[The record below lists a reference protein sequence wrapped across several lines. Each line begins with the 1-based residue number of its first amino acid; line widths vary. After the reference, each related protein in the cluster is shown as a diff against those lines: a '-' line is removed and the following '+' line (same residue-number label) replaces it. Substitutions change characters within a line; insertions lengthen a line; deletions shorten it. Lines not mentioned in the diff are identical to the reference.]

1 MAVNG
6 YKALTEFFPTP
17 PELIAK
23 MIGGLVGKSDIRTIL
38 EPSAGKGDIVDFF
51 ALANQEIKGRYFLRL
66 YDDYPDLSYEE
77 VADKYI
83 LDYVVKDYKNGK
95 RINTTLQCDCVEIDQ
110 TLSAIL
116 RDKKYNVYNE
126 DFLTFNEEKH
136 YDLILMNPP
145 FSNGDS
151 HLLKA
156 INIAEKTGS
165 KIVCLLNAETIR
177 NPYSNKRK
185 ELIKKLEEYHATYE
199 FIQDAFVAAERKTDV
214 EIVLIKVDIPKPYQN
229 HSRIWEEL
237 DEMDV
242 KLNDITVP
250 TDIIPA
256 DDPLRMA
263 VMLYKRELEAG
274 KMLIEEYLSLQN
286 YIGNAFEGDQDS
298 KEYEYKQGCILTL
311 YSDTKKGWL
320 DWNDYLSKLRYKYWY
335 ELLHNPV
342 FIGNLTSNVRDEYFS
357 MIEKLSMKDF
367 SLKNI
372 YAVKMD
378 IINRTA
384 KGIEDKIV
392 SLFEELTYKHSMEA
406 KGNVHLFSGW
416 KSNSAF
422 KINRKIVMPY
432 ANCWDTI
439 FNKFSYSYSRL
450 SKLLDDLE
458 KCLGFLD
465 IDDCGYHIDLNTA
478 LSGYQQTQQT
488 KKLTFKYFDVDVF
501 KKGTAHITFRNPE
514 LLQRFNL
521 YGCMHKGWLPPSYG
535 KKSYKEMT
543 EEEKTVIDNYEGELE
558 YSKVFQRPDQY
569 ILSPENSLLLLGAG
583 A

>member
-6 YKALTEFFPTP
+6 YKALTEFYPTP

-23 MIGGLVGKSDIRTIL
+23 MIEGLVEKSDIRTIL

-51 ALANQEIKGRYFLRL
+51 ALANQETQGRYFLRL
-66 YDDYPDLSYEE
+66 YDDYPDLSYSE
-77 VADKYI
+77 VADKFV
-83 LDYVVKDYKNGK
+83 LDYVVKDYKSGK
-95 RINTTLQCDCVEIDQ
+95 RANKSIECDCIEVDQ
-110 TLSAIL
+110 TLAAVL

-126 DFLTFNEEKH
+126 DFLVFNEEKH
-136 YDLILMNPP
+136 YDLIIMNPP
-145 FSNGDS
+145 FSNGES

-199 FIQDAFVAAERKTDV
+199 FIQDAFVAAERKTDI
-214 EIVLIKVDIPKPYQN
+214 EIVLIRVDIPKPYQN

-237 DEMDV
+237 DEMGI
-242 KLNDITVP
+242 KLNDTTVP

-274 KMLIEEYLSLQN
+274 KMLIEEYLSLQK
-286 YIGNAFEGDQDS
+286 YIGDAFEGEQDS
-298 KEYEYKQGCILTL
+298 KNYEYKQGCILTL
-311 YSDTKKGWL
+311 YSDVKKGWL

-342 FIGNLTSNVRDEYFS
+342 FIGNLTSNVRDEYFN
-357 MIEKLSMKDF
+357 MIEELSRKDF

-372 YAVKMD
+372 YTVKMD

-465 IDDCGYHIDLNTA
+465 IDDCGYNIDLDSA
-478 LSGYQQTQQT
+478 LSGYQRTQQT
-488 KKLTFKYFDVDVF
+488 KKLTFKYFDVDIF

>member
-23 MIGGLVGKSDIRTIL
+23 MIGGLVGKSDIKTIL

-51 ALANQEIKGRYFLRL
+51 ALANQETQGRYFLRL

-95 RINTTLQCDCVEIDQ
+95 RIETTLQCDCVEIDQ

-116 RDKKYNVYNE
+116 RNKKYNVYNE

-145 FSNGDS
+145 FSNGES

-199 FIQDAFVAAERKTDV
+199 FIQDAFVAAERKTGV

-237 DEMDV
+237 DEMDI

-274 KMLIEEYLSLQN
+274 KMLIEEYLSLQK
-286 YIGNAFEGDQDS
+286 YIGDAFEGEQDS
-298 KEYEYKQGCILTL
+298 KNYEYKQGCILTL
-311 YSDTKKGWL
+311 YSDVKKGWL

-357 MIEKLSMKDF
+357 IIEELSRKDF

-372 YAVKMD
+372 YTVKMD

-422 KINRKIVMPY
+422 KINKKIVMPY
-432 ANCWDTI
+432 AGCWDTI
-439 FNKFSYSYSRL
+439 FNRYSYSYSRL

-465 IDDCGYHIDLNTA
+465 IDDCGYNIDLDSA
-478 LSGYQQTQQT
+478 LSGYQRTQQT

-543 EEEKTVIDNYEGELE
+543 EEEKIVIDNYEGELE